1 MNAEVLDAVRRE
13 ATGELDQSK
22 RGALGQFMTP
32 SVIAAFMAS
41 LFTLKRGG
49 PVRLMDAGAG
59 VGSLS
64 AAFLDR
70 AMSEGIP
77 VALEAWEFDETLQRY
92 LRGTFQEYTRIA
104 ASHDVAI
111 DATVHAADFI
121 AHAVLRLGAQR
132 EPKFTHAIL
141 NPPYKKMS
149 SASTHRLL
157 LRKVHIETVNLYTAF
172 VALAI
177 LLMEDGGEIVAI
189 IPRSFCNGT
198 YYRPFRE
205 LLLNQCAIRQIHLF
219 DSRSKAFA
227 DDEVLQENLIIHLV
241 KNTPQGAVKITTS
254 SGAAFDDLPSVDHP
268 FDSIVLPGDPERFIH
283 IPTPG
288 LGHVASPLFARE
300 LAETGLQVCTGP
312 VVDFRLKEY
321 WQEEPKPGSAPL
333 IYAHHFCDGALTW
346 PRIHKKP
353 NALKRH
359 ADVDKWL
366 MPSGYYVIVK
376 RFSSKEER
384 RRVVAYVISPRDF
397 DSQWI
402 GFENHWNVFH
412 IGKKG
417 LSAPIAHGLAVFL
430 NSTLFDAKFRV
441 FSGHTQVNATDLRAM
456 KYPGRDTLEAIG
468 ARANGRVADQQAID
482 ALIRSF
488 NVEEG
493 EHESPRYAHLIH
505 RCARKTAKRLN
516 RHTH

>member
-13 ATGELDQSK
+13 ATGQLDQAK

-41 LFTLKRGG
+41 LFTIKRTG

-70 AMSEGIP
+70 AMSEGVS
-77 VALEAWEFDETLQRY
+77 VALEAWELDATLQRY
-92 LRGTFQEYTRIA
+92 LRGTLAEYGRIA
-104 ASHDVAI
+104 ASHGIHV
-111 DATVHAADFI
+111 DATVHTSDFI
-121 AHAVLRLGAQR
+121 AQAVLRLGTQR

-149 SASTHRLL
+149 SGSTHRLL
-157 LRKVHIETVNLYTAF
+157 LRKVRVETVNFYTAF

-219 DSRSKAFA
+219 ESRTKAFA
-227 DDEVLQENLIIHLV
+227 DDEVLQENLIVHLV
-241 KNTPQGAVKITTS
+241 KNAPQGAVKVTTS
-254 SGAAFDDLPSVDHP
+254 QGADFGDMLGIAHP
-268 FDSIVLPGDPERFIH
+268 FDAIILPCDAERFIH

-288 LGHVASPLFARE
+288 LGHVASALFAHD
-300 LAETGLQVCTGP
+300 LTQIGLQVCTGP

-321 WQEEPKPGSAPL
+321 WQQNPKTGSVPL
-333 IYAHHFCDGALTW
+333 LYAHHFSDGVLTW
-346 PRIHKKP
+346 PKTHKKP
-353 NALKRH
+353 NALTRH
-359 ADVDKWL
+359 PEVDKWL
-366 MPSGYYVIVK
+366 MPVGHYVIVK

-384 RRVVAYVISPRDF
+384 RRVVAHVVAPD
-397 DSQWI
+397 DLDGEWI

-412 IGKKG
+412 FGKKG
-417 LSAPIAHGLAVFL
+417 LSARIAHGLAAFL
-430 NSTLFDAKFRV
+430 NSTLFDAQFRV

-456 KYPGRDTLEAIG
+456 KYPDRDTLMAIG
-468 ARANGRVADQQAID
+468 IRAKGRVADQQAID
-482 ALIRSF
+482 TLIREF
-488 NVEEG
+488 DG
-493 EHESPRYAHLIH
+493 A
-505 RCARKTAKRLN
+505 
-516 RHTH
+516 